1 MAKIFKDGIEIAN
14 TTPISN
20 NINDTSTEHVPSMA
34 VIDELSK
41 NVEDAI
47 EKAVAPLATKEELQ
61 AVEDHVED
69 IDADVQNIYNSF
81 ATKLELNEVSAN
93 QAEIEDLIASKADI
107 DDLTAAVGRI
117 DTLESN
123 SITTAT
129 FEAEQG
135 RVNNLIAGKL
145 DSGSLTAIEGDIEN
159 LKARDIATDEILAQK
174 ASVQDLT
181 AANGRINTL
190 ETTTASINQALID
203 KASVSSLSAV
213 QATIDSLDST
223 YVTTDFSN
231 ANVSWIK
238 QGTIASGAI
247 GTAQIA
253 DGAITSAKIGSL
265 DAGKIT
271 TGKLNAANVE
281 ITNLNADNITVGTIN
296 GQRIGNASI
305 DLNKLS
311 TEVPTKEAFDNA
323 IDRLS
328 DQISGAIESW
338 SGPYDPSFGNEPA
351 NAWLDDETRHDH
363 IGDIFY
369 NTETGK
375 SYRFVDNGNGEY
387 AWTLIRDNDLQQALA
402 DIASQG
408 GQIDRIDQDYWS
420 FKTDVNG
427 ELDEVKGKMTTVE
440 GKIATAETNASDAVT
455 TANAAMAKSG
465 IKSTEVVY
473 QTGTSAT
480 SAPTGTWYSTPQPVQ
495 PGEFLWTRTTVVYND
510 DTQTVSYSV
519 GSQGADGAPGPAGAQ
534 GPAGP
539 QGEKGENG
547 AQGPKGDPGEKGED
561 GAPGPKGD
569 PGEKGEKGDP
579 GEKGADGEKGE
590 KGDKGDKGDRGY
602 DVSDARIQYYL
613 STSNSELQGGSWSD
627 TPPEFVEG
635 CFYWE
640 RLATTLSDGTT
651 KYSNPVVSKELNEAY
666 LQIKNTSTT
675 LSQTIDTVNE
685 HGRSITTLGQTVATK
700 VSGDEFNTYKT
711 TTTNAINNV
720 KQTADANSAD
730 ITSLTQTVT
739 DNETDIENKYSS
751 LVQTVNGLTS
761 RVGTTESSITTING
775 NMEQIR
781 IGGRN
786 LLLNTAESINATDI
800 GFDWNL
806 STAIAD
812 VTENDPIVLSGYIKT
827 TSDHWF
833 DAYWVSGDTAYPGSL
848 NVFQHIDTPNTWVRF
863 ELGAIAGIRAATATK
878 LHIRL
883 NNAQQGQATSHT
895 VELRNLKL
903 ERGTRATDW
912 TPAPEDTVAS
922 INAINTTVNQQQTEI
937 NQTKEA
943 IELRAT
949 KQEVTNV
956 SNKLNND
963 YYNKSAIDSK
973 FSVSEEGILASV
985 GSNYATKSSV
995 DVLTPE
1001 LIVGTHGTTATA
1013 TWTGTSQ
1020 FLTEIKAGTR
1030 IQYKLSSPGAA
1041 NVTLNL
1047 RLKDDA
1053 NNNPVTTGP
1062 KSVYYNGTTR
1072 LGTQYDKGAIVDLV
1086 YDGTSWYVSN
1096 PYTNTTYDL
1105 GEVRWSNAVSAL
1117 EDIAAGVIICGTSNG
1132 YKRVAANISFNLA
1145 YPILWTPSIIH
1156 DGRTST
1162 DTYISHPST
1171 NFSTTAT
1178 VQGGSANLTVYL
1190 KGALVGNVFTIAAT
1204 NFLTTVQPTEADG
1217 MYYIPLGLLSD
1228 STTGYFQS
1236 SDRLYAFINGQF
1248 QPVDLAAKG
1257 AADKAANDLAN
1268 YKTTVENTYLTQA
1281 SWNTTKE
1288 GIDGKFSSIE
1298 SNVTN
1303 ITTNLSNLQDE
1314 NVSGSLASRLK
1325 TAEAGIQA
1333 NKEGIDLRYTKSEVD
1348 GLKSNLQNDIAAVQ
1362 NNLNNLEIGGR
1373 NYILNSGG
1381 TLANHLESGNEYI
1394 AINVGQSYMNIEDGT
1409 TVTISFDLAMKV
1421 HTNNPSLLVYN
1432 SNNKGPKQVSNKKV
1446 DFPDSFKTADD
1457 EIHYTR
1463 AFVVTTIYDRNIEE
1477 VTTQDNFIEF
1487 YSEYGTGNVFSIS
1500 NLKLEK
1506 GTKATDW
1513 TPAPEDIDAA
1523 NSVLAERVTQ
1533 TEAALTVGD
1542 GMISSVASYVE
1553 NAKQEA
1559 ISSAN
1564 NNTTT
1569 QLANYTTTTD
1579 MNSVI
1584 DAKTG
1589 TMKDTIESN
1598 IASTYQTKTEAANAA
1613 TALQQTLQGMQ
1624 DQIDGAIETWSYA
1637 GVPTNSNAPAVDWD
1651 NDTLKDAHVGD
1662 LYFDTDTNKTYR
1674 YKKEG
1679 NTYSWGEIT
1688 DSEISAVSALASSKK
1703 RIFTAT
1709 PTPPYDIGDLWIQGA
1724 NGDIKYAKV
1733 AKTKDQAYAAADWD
1747 LASKY
1752 TDDSELNNFK
1762 TNTFETYKTEVTKA
1776 LDNVNIDV
1784 SKKIRQE
1791 VAGPQLNLLTD
1802 DSKIYNYSSSYGK
1815 IDKTKYNSDRSLTLT
1830 KTVTSDKPFGF
1841 YCTLYSEYT
1850 GNTNYTVKFNMRQHA
1865 DSANNITRIH
1875 FYSTNPNNT
1884 ATSVVYIDGVNVG
1897 QVNENIEFDF
1907 SDKIYHEIEVKFKSI
1922 ASPTTGTEKGLGC
1935 TIMRSLAGAWKA
1947 EITNLMW
1954 TKDADVDEY
1963 SAHSTFK
1970 VMSDNISSKVSAN
1983 GVISSINQSPEEITI
1998 DADRVNINGAAIF
2011 TNGRLSESSLN
2022 SAYDSKGSA
2031 ATAESNAKTAAQG
2044 YATTA
2049 QSNAISAAATDATS
2063 KANAAEAAAK
2073 QDTAIKLQSYS
2084 TTEQMNTAIG
2094 TAVDNIEIGGKNLLF
2109 KTNNEYTATANSYYY
2124 AEFTYQNN
2132 LLIKNQYHLQPDV
2145 TYTFSADVESTIE
2158 PFSLTIGVGT
2168 GGYSKDIADSTSKLY
2183 NGRVSITF
2191 TPTESQLASY
2201 DIFAFRT
2208 PRYGSKKDFTYKVGH
2223 IKLEKGTKATDWT
2236 PAPEDVEEEITAAN
2250 AEEQTIYIPAAS
2262 LTSSI
2267 TTPTTWVT
2275 KSNANGKTSEWSINR
2290 PPYDSSLPILFVA
2303 TQRKTVGGTITCTTP
2318 VKDDTTT
2325 IIDGG
2330 HIITGTIDAN
2340 KLNAND
2346 VKANIVQ
2353 TTKILASQIDA
2364 NVITTSMLPDDV
2376 KNSNIEIGGRNLLHN
2391 TEWNEQTIQRFIN
2404 GVPAVGQALG
2414 QWYKETA
2421 TTISINNNYMI
2432 MAAPSGQTARYGIVQ
2447 DVYLTTGTYVF
2458 SIDNGE
2464 ANGTGF
2470 ACGRETFPTSI
2481 TSRIIQNTGFYSY
2494 LINISEDNY
2503 YRFYLFDSGGSTEL
2517 FTGQHVKLEKGNK
2530 ATDWSPAPEDVNQN
2544 ITNAIN
2550 NIHIGGRNL
2559 LKFTSKPTLSNTYTK
2574 NSSALDWTSWTRYT
2588 TAVTLEKTAEG
2599 VKVTHNTT
2607 STSDGLVIPFV
2618 YDNAVIGKEEV
2629 TISFEYRSNM
2639 TSIGIPYLLRKTKAN
2654 VPLGT
2659 PLTITASE
2667 TDWVPFTATIIF
2679 PTTAGDDV
2687 NALLLTYVTT
2697 SGGWI
2702 EFKDKTVKLEKG
2714 NKATEWTPAPEDT
2727 DTTLAAIENTA
2738 NMQEQLIYISKAKNT
2753 TSVSVNNTW
2762 VADASGTQ
2770 RTWTTK
2776 RPKYNSS
2783 YPVLFVATQRKT
2795 LGGTVTCTTPV
2806 IDDTTTVIDGGN
2818 IITGS
2823 VTAGAINAQSGTFDI
2838 ANIPDLTA
2846 EKITAGQLKSAN
2858 YMVSAAQGVP
2868 YSAAGTRL
2876 DLNTGN
2882 FYTPAF
2888 GIVNE
2893 EINSNYP
2900 VGLYLNNGFVAASGK
2915 IGWSST
2921 NYWNVGTL
2929 PINGTTPT
2937 TGITAVGNALINVG
2951 ELILESNKDSN
2962 NNASLHT
2969 GIINN
2974 NGSTYTRTYLR
2985 DPDNYWRDYGLQAP
2999 VLNSN
3004 AANYSTNVDDNF
3016 LYIKKSPSNSDT
3028 VPTSETDWNYLF
3040 RVDKDGNLHTSG
3052 SLYTTGNMYING
3064 QEVQSGG
3071 NFVKVNGDSTI
3082 TGKLAISQG
3091 LAGNLKFSDGTIY
3104 NGSGNETITISYS
3117 NVGAAASEHNH
3128 DSTYLKLSGGD
3139 ITGPVGFQS
3148 SNSAI
3153 DLTDGINFK
3162 INNAVNGHI
3171 GLNNSGRL
3179 GIYSKDAVYIQPGA
3193 GTMSI
3198 DNHGISISTTA
3209 LSPTA
3214 NNIQTLGT
3222 SSLKWSNVYATTFT
3236 GNLSGNATTA
3246 TSAGKAT
3253 NDSDGNAINTT
3264 YLKRSGGTMTGKLIA
3279 TDIDVSDELTVNGGF
3294 YANGSSQIDSASI
3307 GQLIVT
3313 GNARFD
3319 NGINGTASNAIKDN
3333 RDQQIDSTYIKGLS
3347 VSGKTITYT
3356 RGDGT
3361 TGTITTQD
3369 TNTTYSA
3376 GTGLTLS
3383 DTTFSVTSANVS
3395 TMINLLSEGTSP
3407 ANREDY
3413 AIVQYAGGGTSIT
3426 TYHRRKLSNVFG
3438 ALNSSDITNALGFT
3452 PYNATNPNGYT
3463 TNKGTVTS
3471 ITIGAGDGIAIDAT
3485 GAITTS
3491 GTRTIS
3497 HGDTSSQASIA
3508 ANGRTYITGVTLD
3521 DYGHVTGLTTGTETV
3536 TNTHNTAYLY
3546 AGASNGTANAATT
3559 NGNTYLILM
3568 DGGAATT
3575 RRKIAGSGTV
3585 TVASNASGDITITG
3599 SAHPTALKNPN
3610 ALELNVYSGT
3620 TTAATTTYDGSTA
3633 KSVNVAGNNA
3643 FTDVSASEIGSA
3655 GSTTFTFT
3663 TAAGGTKTL
3672 TVDVT
3677 GAVTTGA
3684 IKLTDTSGT
3693 AIDAGEVTKPV
3704 YFENGLPAEV
3714 TSIPYTLISGTS
3726 MTLNGSLNASPSWY
3740 APTTAGTSTYVLTS
3754 SGSGAPSWTAQTA
3767 LTSIFQTLSSST
3779 NTLTVKVGGTQKT
3792 ANLINSVS
3800 NTWTAG
3806 TTTGPT
3812 IKTTVNGI
3820 EGTAVA
3826 IPSAT
3831 GSASGVVTTTT
3842 QTFAGVK
3849 TFSNTTASTSTT
3861 TGAVLIS
3868 GGAGIAGRV
3877 TASEINATRT
3887 MVVSAGKVYSNISGS
3902 NVILPAKTSMLF
3914 ANGLAIANPGLA
3926 AANDVGWIRV
3936 TGTSESDMVLEIAT
3950 GDDAG
3955 AGEAITVRQYNTS
3968 NAIAKEIYLLNTDG
3982 NSVMRNILPG
3992 TNNTYSLGNTLH
4004 YWANAYITNVH
4015 IGTQDSYGSSTTPI
4029 YWNSGVP
4036 TASTATVGALYN
4048 PIYLNGGTLTPSN
4061 GYTIEYIVGTQTE
4074 ATGTWTGITQD
4085 SELYIGKMIAYKLP
4099 KAGNGS
4105 ATLTLTLADNS
4116 TTAAIPV
4123 YAGTVRLT
4131 THYGAE
4137 SVLIMTYDG
4146 TAWRTNPYYNTNTNT
4161 LLRVYSSATN
4171 LDVPLI
4177 GQSSANS
4184 TTAAWA
4190 SYTGT
4195 YKDWYGAIPNDNSLR
4210 PKMNLLTG
4218 VLTVPGGIVG
4228 NASTATTASAAPWS
4242 GITSKPDTATRWPK
4256 WNEISQSGAE
4266 SIEEGTSDFTD
4277 NTEIFSSYASN
4288 NGFADTTATKGK
4300 VYRRD
4305 AIHMY
4310 NYIKGKT
4317 DSIYVNITGDTMTGE
4332 LKGTTFTASAT
4343 VTGKDIAVSGSNT
4356 GGLSLYGGV
4365 NNVWAYGM
4373 AFATTAAAGKHG
4385 YVQGDWA
4392 TYFTMAGATNR
4403 GWVFKHGGGGKTVN
4417 GNVASISGLGQ
4428 FQGLSYN
4435 VAGHCNLEYD
4445 ESAECLNFVFD

>member
-47 EKAVAPLATKEELQ
+47 EEAVAPLATKEELQ

-159 LKARDIATDEILAQK
+159 LKAKDIATDEILAQK

-223 YVTTDFSN
+223 YMTTDFSN
-231 ANVSWIK
+231 ANVSWIN

-473 QTGTSAT
+473 QTGASAT

-539 QGEKGENG
+539 QGEKGEDG
-547 AQGPKGDPGEKGED
+547 AQGPKGDTGEKGED

-761 RVGTTESSITTING
+761 RVGATESSITTING

-1062 KSVYYNGTTR
+1062 KSVYYNETTR

-1145 YPILWTPSIIH
+1145 YPILWTPSVIH

-1204 NFLTTVQPTEADG
+1204 NFLTTIQPTEADG

-1314 NVSGSLASRLK
+1314 NVAGSLASRLK

-1333 NKEGIDLRYTKSEVD
+1333 NKEGIDLRYTKNEVD
-1348 GLKSNLQNDIAAVQ
+1348 SLKSNLQNDIATVQ
-1362 NNLNNLEIGGR
+1362 SNLDNLEIGGR
-1373 NYILNSGG
+1373 NLLKAKTTPINATTRGLTVDYDPVQKTVHVYGKNTYTDANYSLRSLGYELTKPLVAGENYTLSAELVDGAWTETPELYIQ
-1381 TLANHLESGNEYI
+1381 
-1394 AINVGQSYMNIEDGT
+1394 INVKNNSDAQIVGIRMPLLSENNQAVRTDKIPISYNGT
-1409 TVTISFDLAMKV
+1409 TYISSFIG
-1421 HTNNPSLLVYN
+1421 VYN
-1432 SNNKGPKQVSNKKV
+1432 TSSSNI
-1446 DFPDSFKTADD
+1446 DCTF
-1457 EIHYTR
+1457 R
-1463 AFVVTTIYDRNIEE
+1463 
-1477 VTTQDNFIEF
+1477 
-1487 YSEYGTGNVFSIS
+1487 
-1500 NLKLEK
+1500 LKLEK
-1506 GTKATDW
+1506 GNRATDW

-1613 TALQQTLQGMQ
+1613 TALQRTLQDMQ

-1776 LDNVNIDV
+1776 LDNVSIDV

-1791 VAGPQLNLLTD
+1791 VAGPQLNLLD
-1802 DSKIYNYSSSYGK
+1802 NANKVYDYGTGNGI
-1815 IDKTKYNSDRSLTLT
+1815 IDKTNYDSNRSLVIT
-1830 KTVTSDKPFGF
+1830 KTATNTSAWGF
-1841 YCTLYSEYT
+1841 YCTLYSAYA
-1850 GNTNYTVKFNMRQHA
+1850 GNTNYTVKFNMRQHV

-1875 FYSTNPNNT
+1875 FYSLNPNNT

-1907 SDKIYHEIEVKFKSI
+1907 NDKIYHEIEIKFKSI

-1970 VMSDNISSKVSAN
+1970 VMSDNISSKVSTTDYN
-1983 GVISSINQSPEEITI
+1983 GNRVASLINQDATTVKIRANKVEIDGTAI
-1998 DADRVNINGAAIF
+1998 FNSIEDTLNDTYDGKGAAD
-2011 TNGRLSESSLN
+2011 TALSS
-2022 SAYDSKGSA
+2022 
-2031 ATAESNAKTAAQG
+2031 AKTYADGAAS
-2044 YATTA
+2044 T
-2049 QSNAISAAATDATS
+2049 AATDALT
-2063 KANAAEAAAK
+2063 NAQTYA
-2073 QDTAIKLQSYS
+2073 D
-2084 TTEQMNTAIG
+2084 N
-2094 TAVDNIEIGGKNLLF
+2094 AVKNLEIGGR
-2109 KTNNEYTATANSYYY
+2109 
-2124 AEFTYQNN
+2124 N
-2132 LLIKNQYHLQPDV
+2132 LLIYKQMRSYSGGRLVDSNFYSINDDNYIIATNQTISNHLPGWKLTLDSSSD
-2145 TYTFSADVESTIE
+2145 YILSAESN
-2158 PFSLTIGVGT
+2158 SLTSLNIYSQAYNENDQSINSQQYQTYSFENKKAIIPLAKKFYPESSYIHIGIGNN
-2168 GGYSKDIADSTSKLY
+2168 SIA
-2183 NGRVSITF
+2183 N
-2191 TPTESQLASY
+2191 Y
-2201 DIFAFRT
+2201 DIR
-2208 PRYGSKKDFTYKVGH
+2208 
-2223 IKLEKGTKATDWT
+2223 IKLEKGNKATDWTAAPEDIQATITDVQSTANDALLQSIEYVIGTQTAATGSWTGTIQESELRDGKTIMYKLPYKGSGNASLTLTLSNGTTTDAIPVYMVHSTTENSASLSRVTTHYPANSIIQMTYDAVQNYWKTTGYNSNVNNYDRILHNNYVLAATAVASGQLACGTNVGYKPVAANTVFDLSYPILWAGGSWKANTQYLNAYESLPSVNPNITLATTNIPGLAKNTTLYLKGTVNGNLFTIAAANFLTCTIPATEDGCVYIPLGVIANDSTTKLFFTSSKDLYAFLDGKFRQVTPTEIVATHRIYYRTGAANSDLVAPTTWIEEATGNVYNQWTTKVPPLAANKDAGTTKYPFLYTCEQRKRLDGTIECTKVLLDENSTIIDGGTIITGSIYANKLNADSVKSEIVQATKILASQIDAGLITSTHLAPDAVQVGGRNLLLNSHIISKNNTTFSDTTAAEEGSAYTFEGISSWATNNSKFVIVSFPNLIIGNQYTFSFKFHRGYATQTLKVEIDTESYTEQTVNSTAWQTMSCTFTATANTTQAKIYIVGTSNWTCNFKEFKLEKGNKATDWT
-2236 PAPEDVEEEITAAN
+2236 PAPEDVDSAISDVNTRANSAN
-2250 AEEQTIYIPAAS
+2250 A
-2262 LTSSI
+2262 
-2267 TTPTTWVT
+2267 
-2275 KSNANGKTSEWSINR
+2275 
-2290 PPYDSSLPILFVA
+2290 
-2303 TQRKTVGGTITCTTP
+2303 
-2318 VKDDTTT
+2318 
-2325 IIDGG
+2325 
-2330 HIITGTIDAN
+2330 
-2340 KLNAND
+2340 
-2346 VKANIVQ
+2346 
-2353 TTKILASQIDA
+2353 
-2364 NVITTSMLPDDV
+2364 
-2376 KNSNIEIGGRNLLHN
+2376 
-2391 TEWNEQTIQRFIN
+2391 
-2404 GVPAVGQALG
+2404 
-2414 QWYKETA
+2414 
-2421 TTISINNNYMI
+2421 
-2432 MAAPSGQTARYGIVQ
+2432 
-2447 DVYLTTGTYVF
+2447 
-2458 SIDNGE
+2458 
-2464 ANGTGF
+2464 
-2470 ACGRETFPTSI
+2470 
-2481 TSRIIQNTGFYSY
+2481 
-2494 LINISEDNY
+2494 
-2503 YRFYLFDSGGSTEL
+2503 
-2517 FTGQHVKLEKGNK
+2517 
-2530 ATDWSPAPEDVNQN
+2530 
-2544 ITNAIN
+2544 
-2550 NIHIGGRNL
+2550 
-2559 LKFTSKPTLSNTYTK
+2559 
-2574 NSSALDWTSWTRYT
+2574 
-2588 TAVTLEKTAEG
+2588 
-2599 VKVTHNTT
+2599 
-2607 STSDGLVIPFV
+2607 
-2618 YDNAVIGKEEV
+2618 
-2629 TISFEYRSNM
+2629 
-2639 TSIGIPYLLRKTKAN
+2639 
-2654 VPLGT
+2654 
-2659 PLTITASE
+2659 
-2667 TDWVPFTATIIF
+2667 
-2679 PTTAGDDV
+2679 
-2687 NALLLTYVTT
+2687 
-2697 SGGWI
+2697 
-2702 EFKDKTVKLEKG
+2702 
-2714 NKATEWTPAPEDT
+2714 
-2727 DTTLAAIENTA
+2727 
-2738 NMQEQLIYISKAKNT
+2738 QEQLIYISKTSGT
-2753 TSVSVNNTW
+2753 TSVSANNTW
-2762 VADASGTQ
+2762 VTDASGAQ
-2770 RTWTTK
+2770 GTWTTK
-2776 RPKYNSS
+2776 RPKYDSEK
-2783 YPVLFVATQRKT
+2783 PVLFVATQRKT

-2806 IDDTTTVIDGGN
+2806 IDDTTTIIDGGHITTGTIDAGRVNVIN
-2818 IITGS
+2818 IDAS
-2823 VTAGAINAQSGTFDI
+2823 
-2838 ANIPDLTA
+2838 
-2846 EKITAGQLKSAN
+2846 KITSGELKSTN
-2858 YMVSAAQGVP
+2858 YMASVVSGVP
-2868 YSAAGTRL
+2868 YSAAGTKL

-2893 EINSNYP
+2893 KISNDYP
-2900 VGLYLNNGFVAASGK
+2900 VGLYLDNGFVAASGK

-3052 SLYTTGNMYING
+3052 NLYTTGNMYING

-3082 TGKLAISQG
+3082 TGSLVISKKSDHTGGTLAVEGG
-3091 LAGNLKFSDGTIY
+3091 LTKNVKFDASGGATKGTIY
-3104 NGSGNETITISYS
+3104 NGSDNVVVSYAT
-3117 NVGAAASEHNH
+3117 VGAAASGHNH
-3128 DSTYLKLSGGD
+3128 DDTYLKLTGGTLTGALTVNTGGVTVKAGGVKVTAGGLTVNAGGATIAGGDLILSNSTPQSIQWSGGTVRQR
-3139 ITGPVGFQS
+3139 ITITDDTTTNTKVFSFDQS
-3148 SNSAI
+3148 
-3153 DLTDGINFK
+3153 T
-3162 INNAVNGHI
+3162 
-3171 GLNNSGRL
+3171 NSGSNYTSL
-3179 GIYSKDAVYIQPGA
+3179 
-3193 GTMSI
+3193 MSI
-3198 DNHGISISTTA
+3198 KDN
-3209 LSPTA
+3209 
-3214 NNIQTLGT
+3214 GT
-3222 SSLKWSNVYATTFT
+3222 VVATTFQ
-3236 GNLSGNATTA
+3236 GALSGKATSAGTADSA

-3264 YLKRSGGTMTGKLIA
+3264 YLKRSGGTMTGKLTA

-3369 TNTTYSA
+3369 TTY
-3376 GTGLTLS
+3376 TLS
-3383 DTTFSVTSANVS
+3383 GLGG
-3395 TMINLLSEGTSP
+3395 IGT
-3407 ANREDY
+3407 
-3413 AIVQYAGGGTSIT
+3413 ITGTAPIT
-3426 TYHRRKLSNVFG
+3426 ASKSGT
-3438 ALNSSDITNALGFT
+3438 
-3452 PYNATNPNGYT
+3452 
-3463 TNKGTVTS
+3463 TVTV
-3471 ITIGAGDGIAIDAT
+3471 GIN
-3485 GAITTS
+3485 
-3491 GTRTIS
+3491 
-3497 HGDTSSQASIA
+3497 A
-3508 ANGRTYITGVTLD
+3508 ANASAAGSMSAAHYKKLEGISESADAVSYTASQ
-3521 DYGHVTGLTTGTETV
+3521 TTGTIIGTLNINGTDYTLAYTD

-3568 DGGAATT
+3568 DGGTATT

-3610 ALELNVYSGT
+3610 ALKLHVYSGEE
-3620 TTAATTTYDGSTA
+3620 TATTTTYDGSTA
-3633 KSVNVAGNNA
+3633 QNVNIAGNNA
-3643 FTDVSASEIGSA
+3643 ITGISASTEG
-3655 GSTTFTFT
+3655 GVTTFTLTKANGTTDDSLQVSIVGATVTGAKGLTDTNGNLITIDAPVYFQNGVPVAYSTSKKIPYSLLSGTPTIPTLKLNNTST
-3663 TAAGGTKTL
+3663 TAAT
-3672 TVDVT
+3672 
-3677 GAVTTGA
+3677 
-3684 IKLTDTSGT
+3684 
-3693 AIDAGEVTKPV
+3693 
-3704 YFENGLPAEV
+3704 
-3714 TSIPYTLISGTS
+3714 
-3726 MTLNGSLNASPSWY
+3726 WY
-3740 APTTAGTSTYVLTS
+3740 APTASGTANQLLTSAGSGKAPTWVDRSAITAGAANKLANART
-3754 SGSGAPSWTAQTA
+3754 
-3767 LTSIFQTLSSST
+3767 I
-3779 NTLTVKVGGTQKT
+3779 TLTGDVEGSTSFDG
-3792 ANLINSVS
+3792 SV
-3800 NTWTAG
+3800 NV
-3806 TTTGPT
+3806 T
-3812 IKTTVNGI
+3812 ITTVGI
-3820 EGTAVA
+3820 
-3826 IPSAT
+3826 P
-3831 GSASGVVTTTT
+3831 
-3842 QTFAGVK
+3842 
-3849 TFSNTTASTSTT
+3849 
-3861 TGAVLIS
+3861 
-3868 GGAGIAGRV
+3868 
-3877 TASEINATRT
+3877 
-3887 MVVSAGKVYSNISGS
+3887 
-3902 NVILPAKTSMLF
+3902 
-3914 ANGLAIANPGLA
+3914 
-3926 AANDVGWIRV
+3926 
-3936 TGTSESDMVLEIAT
+3936 
-3950 GDDAG
+3950 
-3955 AGEAITVRQYNTS
+3955 
-3968 NAIAKEIYLLNTDG
+3968 
-3982 NSVMRNILPG
+3982 
-3992 TNNTYSLGNTLH
+3992 
-4004 YWANAYITNVH
+4004 
-4015 IGTQDSYGSSTTPI
+4015 
-4029 YWNSGVP
+4029 
-4036 TASTATVGALYN
+4036 
-4048 PIYLNGGTLTPSN
+4048 
-4061 GYTIEYIVGTQTE
+4061 YIVGTQTA
-4074 ATGTWTGITQD
+4074 ATNVWAGNAPFAALKTGQGIR
-4085 SELYIGKMIAYKLP
+4085 YKLP
-4099 KAGNGS
+4099 FAGTS
-4105 ATLTLTLADNS
+4105 TAATLTLTLSDGTTKTDAIGIRCSGS
-4116 TTAAIPV
+4116 TSVTTQFA
-4123 YAGTVRLT
+4123 AGTII
-4131 THYGAE
+4131 Y
-4137 SVLIMTYDG
+4137 MTYDG
-4146 TAWRTNPYYNTNTNT
+4146 TYWQIADSNHSASDITSGTLSVARGGTGASTFTSGAALIGNGTGAITTRGIRNNTAAGNLGWTSATTDTTLITTNT
-4161 LLRVYSSATN
+4161 LAYWNGAYMGTNSNLKVLGTVTTGTWNATTIGTGYGGTGNTSFTAGKLIYAETATKLSAASNIAIDNTNGKITVTSKSGSIGDFTVSRTGGSSVSLSVGTANVNHGVYSHTLNKWIVYADSSSIH
-4171 LDVPLI
+4171 LD
-4177 GQSSANS
+4177 
-4184 TTAAWA
+4184 
-4190 SYTGT
+4190 
-4195 YKDWYGAIPNDNSLR
+4195 
-4210 PKMNLLTG
+4210 
-4218 VLTVPGGIVG
+4218 G
-4228 NASTATTASAAPWS
+4228 NASTATA
-4242 GITSKPDTATRWPK
+4242 
-4256 WNEISQSGAE
+4256 
-4266 SIEEGTSDFTD
+4266 
-4277 NTEIFSSYASN
+4277 FSSSR
-4288 NGFADTTATKGK
+4288 TITL
-4300 VYRRD
+4300 
-4305 AIHMY
+4305 
-4310 NYIKGKT
+4310 
-4317 DSIYVNITGDTMTGE
+4317 TGD
-4332 LKGTTFTASAT
+4332 
-4343 VTGKDIAVSGSNT
+4343 ISGSNSTT
-4356 GGLSLYGGV
+4356 GASGWSIATTLANSGVTAGTYGLTANATPGYGATFNVPEIIVDAKGRV
-4365 NNVWAYGM
+4365 TSAATHTVKIPASDNTDTKNTAGSTNSDSKLFLIGAGSQAANPQTYSDSDVYTTNGTLRALKYKVANNV
-4373 AFATTAAAGKHG
+4373 
-4385 YVQGDWA
+4385 
-4392 TYFTMAGATNR
+4392 
-4403 GWVFKHGGGGKTVN
+4403 
-4417 GNVASISGLGQ
+4417 I
-4428 FQGLSYN
+4428 
-4435 VAGHCNLEYD
+4435 LEYD

>member
-47 EKAVAPLATKEELQ
+47 EEAVAPLATKEELQ

-117 DTLESN
+117 NTLESN

-159 LKARDIATDEILAQK
+159 LKAKDIATDEILAQK

-223 YVTTDFSN
+223 YMTTDFSN
-231 ANVSWIK
+231 ANVSWIN

-440 GKIATAETNASDAVT
+440 GKITTAEANASDAVT

-473 QTGTSAT
+473 QTGASAT

-539 QGEKGENG
+539 QGEKGEDG

-627 TPPEFVEG
+627 TPPAFVEG

-651 KYSNPVVSKELNEAY
+651 KYSNPVISKELNEAY

-700 VSGDEFNTYKT
+700 VDGDEFNTYKT

-761 RVGTTESSITTING
+761 RVGATESSITTING

-833 DAYWVSGDTAYPGSL
+833 DAYWVSEDTAYPGSL

-1117 EDIAAGVIICGTSNG
+1117 EDIAAGVIICGTSDG

-1145 YPILWTPSIIH
+1145 YPILWTPSVIH

-1204 NFLTTVQPTEADG
+1204 NFLTTIQPTEADG

-1257 AADKAANDLAN
+1257 TADKAANDLAN

-1314 NVSGSLASRLK
+1314 NVAGSLASRLK

-1333 NKEGIDLRYTKSEVD
+1333 NKEGIDLRYTKNEVD
-1348 GLKSNLQNDIAAVQ
+1348 SLKSNLQNDIATVQ
-1362 NNLNNLEIGGR
+1362 SNLDNLEIGGR
-1373 NYILNSGG
+1373 NLVPSATLKARGMASGG
-1381 TLANHLESGNEYI
+1381 EFSGNTYECTLTKCVSGNATSLIFDKIFEPGTYTLNFKYDINGDPKPIGGATHRMIASVQVDDGYTDNSTYASHLGESHGYWKYI
-1394 AINVGQSYMNIEDGT
+1394 KPPYTFTLTESAKLGINFVNSTSNAEI
-1409 TVTISFDLAMKV
+1409 TV
-1421 HTNNPSLLVYN
+1421 H
-1432 SNNKGPKQVSNKKV
+1432 
-1446 DFPDSFKTADD
+1446 
-1457 EIHYTR
+1457 EI
-1463 AFVVTTIYDRNIEE
+1463 
-1477 VTTQDNFIEF
+1477 
-1487 YSEYGTGNVFSIS
+1487 
-1500 NLKLEK
+1500 KLEK
-1506 GTKATDW
+1506 GNRATDW
-1513 TPAPEDIDAA
+1513 TPAPEDMDAA

-1709 PTPPYDIGDLWIQGA
+1709 PTSPYDIGDLWIQGA

-1776 LDNVNIDV
+1776 LDNVSIDV

-1791 VAGPQLNLLTD
+1791 VAGPQLNLLD
-1802 DSKIYNYSSSYGK
+1802 NANKVYDYGTGNGT
-1815 IDKTKYNSDRSLTLT
+1815 IDKTNYDSNRSVVIT
-1830 KTVTSDKPFGF
+1830 KTATNANAWGF
-1841 YCTLYSEYT
+1841 YCTLYSAYA

-1907 SDKIYHEIEVKFKSI
+1907 SDKTYHEIEVKFKSI
-1922 ASPTTGTEKGLGC
+1922 TSPTTGVERGLGC
-1935 TIMRSLAGAWKA
+1935 TIMRSLAGTWKA

-2011 TNGRLSESSLN
+2011 TSGRLSESSLN

-2073 QDTAIKLQSYS
+2073 QDTATKLQSYS

-2109 KTNNEYTATANSYYY
+2109 KTNNEYTATVNSYYY

-2236 PAPEDVEEEITAAN
+2236 PAPEDVEEEIAAAN

-2303 TQRKTVGGTITCTTP
+2303 TQRKTVGGAITCTTP

-2432 MAAPSGQTARYGIVQ
+2432 MTAPSGQTARYGIVQ

-2667 TDWVPFTATIIF
+2667 TDWVPFTATITF

-2727 DTTLAAIENTA
+2727 DTALAAIENTA

-2762 VADASGTQ
+2762 VADASGAQ
-2770 RTWTTK
+2770 GKWTTK
-2776 RPKYNSS
+2776 RPKYDSS

-2795 LGGTVTCTTPV
+2795 LGGTVTCTTPM

-2818 IITGS
+2818 IITGT
-2823 VTAGAINAQSGTFDI
+2823 VTAGAINAQSGTFNV

-2846 EKITAGQLKSAN
+2846 EKITSGELKSAN
-2858 YMVSAAQGVP
+2858 FSDAGAVGTP
-2868 YSAAGTRL
+2868 YSFKGTKL

-2888 GIVNE
+2888 GIVNSTTGMNAG
-2893 EINSNYP
+2893 IG
-2900 VGLYLNNGFVAASGK
+2900 VGLYLNDGFVARSGK
-2915 IGWSST
+2915 LGWSEN
-2921 NYWNVGTL
+2921 NYWDIATAPL
-2929 PINGTTPT
+2929 LT
-2937 TGITAVGNALINVG
+2937 TGLTTNEDDTTGLVATGNALINVG
-2951 ELILESNKDSN
+2951 ELILESNDDTGNRS
-2962 NNASLHT
+2962 SLHT
-2969 GIINN
+2969 GTVTKN
-2974 NGSTYTRTYLR
+2974 STGYTKTYLK
-2985 DPDNYWRDYGLQAP
+2985 DTDNYYRDYGLMAP
-2999 VLNSN
+2999 TFGDEDTVSD
-3004 AANYSTNVDDNF
+3004 YDKSF
-3016 LYIKKSPSNSDT
+3016 LYIRKAKTTDTMPSLEKSWD
-3028 VPTSETDWNYLF
+3028 YLF
-3040 RVDKDGNLHTSG
+3040 RVDRDGNV
-3052 SLYTTGNMYING
+3052 YTKGNMYIND
-3064 QEVQSGG
+3064 QLVQSGG
-3071 NFVKVNGDSTI
+3071 NFVKVNGNSTI
-3082 TGKLAISQG
+3082 TGKLTISQG

-3117 NVGAAASEHNH
+3117 NVGAAASGHNH

-3139 ITGPVGFQS
+3139 ITGPVSFQS
-3148 SNSAI
+3148 SSSAI

-3236 GNLSGNATTA
+3236 GNLSGNAT
-3246 TSAGKAT
+3246 SAGKAT

-3264 YLKRSGGTMTGKLIA
+3264 YLKRSGGTMTGKLTT
-3279 TDIDVSDELTVNGGF
+3279 TDIDVSDELTVNGDF
-3294 YANGSSQIDSASI
+3294 YANGSSHFDSIDT
-3307 GQLIVT
+3307 GQLVVT
-3313 GNARFD
+3313 GNASFA
-3319 NGINGTASNAIKDN
+3319 NGISGTASNALKDN

-3383 DTTFSVTSANVS
+3383 STTFSVTSANVS

-3413 AIVQYAGGGTSIT
+3413 AVVQYAGGGTSTT

-3497 HGDTSSQASIA
+3497 HGDTSSQASIT

-3559 NGNTYLILM
+3559 NGNTYLILI
-3568 DGGAATT
+3568 DGGTATT
-3575 RRKIAGSGTV
+3575 RRKIAGNGTV

-3599 SAHPTALKNPN
+3599 SAHPTSLKNPN
-3610 ALELNVYSGT
+3610 ALKLNVYSGT

-3633 KSVNVAGNNA
+3633 NQSVNVAGNNA

-3672 TVDVT
+3672 TVDIT

-3684 IKLTDTSGT
+3684 TKLTDTDGT
-3693 AIDAGEVTKPV
+3693 AIAAGGATTTPV

-3767 LTSIFQTLSSST
+3767 LTSVFQTLSSST

-3792 ANLINSVS
+3792 ANLVNSVS

-3812 IKTTVNGI
+3812 IKTAVNGI
-3820 EGTAVA
+3820 EGTAIA

-3992 TNNTYSLGNTLH
+3992 TNNTYSLGNTSH

-4099 KAGNGS
+4099 KAGSGN
-4105 ATLTLTLADNS
+4105 ATLTLTMADNS

-4190 SYTGT
+4190 NYTGT

-4210 PKMNLLTG
+4210 PKMNLSTG

-4228 NASTATTASAAPWS
+4228 NASTATAFNSSRTITLTGDIGGSNSATGASGWSIATTLANSGVTAGTYGLTANATPGYGATFNVPEIIVDAKGRVTSAATHTVKIPAS
-4242 GITSKPDTATRWPK
+4242 
-4256 WNEISQSGAE
+4256 
-4266 SIEEGTSDFTD
+4266 D
-4277 NTEIFSSYASN
+4277 NTDTKNTAGSTNSDSKLFLIGAGSQAANPQTYSDSDVYTT
-4288 NGFADTTATKGK
+4288 NGTLRALKYK
-4300 VYRRD
+4300 V
-4305 AIHMY
+4305 A
-4310 NYIKGKT
+4310 
-4317 DSIYVNITGDTMTGE
+4317 
-4332 LKGTTFTASAT
+4332 
-4343 VTGKDIAVSGSNT
+4343 
-4356 GGLSLYGGV
+4356 
-4365 NNVWAYGM
+4365 NNV
-4373 AFATTAAAGKHG
+4373 
-4385 YVQGDWA
+4385 
-4392 TYFTMAGATNR
+4392 
-4403 GWVFKHGGGGKTVN
+4403 
-4417 GNVASISGLGQ
+4417 I
-4428 FQGLSYN
+4428 
-4435 VAGHCNLEYD
+4435 LEYD